1 MVRLTLVSR
10 QHQRLTGPMTL
21 NFGHDHIGITLAAE
35 HLDSTIAWYENKLD
49 FTVAEQF
56 AVGDSVFTFITN
68 GDVKIELISAGAAAD
83 PRTAADTLP
92 ASHDYERLHHVC
104 LSVTNLARTLAFLA
118 DREVPV
124 FAGPMQIDRIGQRI
138 AFVRDNVGTVIELTQ
153 RV

>member
-1 MVRLTLVSR
+1 V
-10 QHQRLTGPMTL
+10 QFNITGMP
-21 NFGHDHIGITLAAE
+21 
-35 HLDSTIAWYENKLD
+35 
-49 FTVAEQF
+49 
-56 AVGDSVFTFITN
+56 
-68 GDVKIELISAGAAAD
+68 
-83 PRTAADTLP
+83 LP

-153 RV
+153 RVPGSRVSRRCRACSEGDPGSAQ